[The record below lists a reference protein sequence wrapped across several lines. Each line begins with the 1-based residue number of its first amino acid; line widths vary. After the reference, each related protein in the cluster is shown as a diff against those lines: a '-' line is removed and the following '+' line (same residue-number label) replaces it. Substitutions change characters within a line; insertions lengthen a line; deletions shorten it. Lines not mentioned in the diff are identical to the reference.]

1 MNAKGGW
8 IGVDLDGTLAH
19 YDEFIAVT
27 HVGEPIKPMVN
38 RVLRWLDE
46 GREVRI
52 LTARVALS
60 RPAGERAAAT
70 FVIGDW
76 CEKHL
81 GRRLEVTSEKD
92 LSMIELWDDRCVA
105 VEQNTG
111 RALSRSRRGLDMDK
125 NGELD

>member
-1 MNAKGGW
+1 MPQTHKGW

-19 YDEFIAVT
+19 YDTFIAVT
-27 HVGEPIKPMVN
+27 HVGEPIGPMVE
-38 RVLRWLDE
+38 RVRRWLAE
-46 GREVRI
+46 GHDVRI

-81 GRRLEVTSEKD
+81 GRRLDVTSEKD

-111 RALSRSRRGLDMDK
+111 RALSPSRRGL
-125 NGELD
+125 E

>member
-1 MNAKGGW
+1 MAW

-19 YDEFIAVT
+19 YDTFKGVDHIGA
-27 HVGEPIKPMVN
+27 PIEPMVA
-38 RVLRWLDE
+38 RVRRWLAE

-52 LTARVALS
+52 LTARVAS
-60 RPAGERAAAT
+60 NRPPAERLFAQG
-70 FVIGDW
+70 VIRAW
-76 CEKHL
+76 CEEHL
-81 GRRLEVTSEKD
+81 GRELVVTSEKD

-111 RALSRSRRGLDMDK
+111 RALNLSRRGLDMNT